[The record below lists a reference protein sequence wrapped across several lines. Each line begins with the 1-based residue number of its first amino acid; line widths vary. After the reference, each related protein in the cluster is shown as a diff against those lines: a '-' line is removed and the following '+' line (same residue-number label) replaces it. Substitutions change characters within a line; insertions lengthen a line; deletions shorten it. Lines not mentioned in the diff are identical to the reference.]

1 MKRLFLLRTPL
12 DAPPPYKK
20 VAPAASVAP
29 NGRGERYTVVLVLG
43 EPPSWAVPFNEAE
56 VNGLTTATRADEHR
70 IPPVE
75 AFSYYVQVS
84 YPRALRHFGRV
95 HRSERRWNDRF
106 SLEMVPRTAEEPYE
120 LVRPLNS
127 PFPHNTHELC

>member
-1 MKRLFLLRTPL
+1 MRTPL

-43 EPPSWAVPFNEAE
+43 EPPSWAVSFNEAE
-56 VNGLTTATRADEHR
+56 VNGLTAATRAAEHG

-75 AFSYYVQVS
+75 ALSYYVQVS
-84 YPRALRHFGRV
+84 DPRALRHFRRV
-95 HRSERRWNDRF
+95 HRSKRRWKNRL
-106 SLEMVPRTAEEPYE
+106 SSETAPCTSEEPCE

-127 PFPHNTHELC
+127 PSPHNAHELC